1 MAKINQIFT
10 VIDPTTKNQRAL
22 NRAVLGAKST
32 GARIHAYLCI
42 ASNMDAD
49 HFHDFIEAETSK
61 YQTWIDDLIE
71 PIRADGIDIDVEIE
85 RHDDWRSA
93 MGPAATRSGCDLIIK
108 NAHQRLEST
117 TTSLSSSDWSLF
129 RSAPCPVMIAKS
141 ERSSGSGNVLV
152 AIDSMKEDGAYEKVI
167 DETLGFA
174 RVAVASYRE
183 GTLHV
188 LSAYAASY
196 NKVNAP
202 NLAERTGVETEHI
215 HVSGERVEEAIE
227 KCATDIDAELIVI
240 GVMKTPRLSGV
251 LFGTTTEWLLNHL
264 DRDIMVVI
272 PQNA

>member
-1 MAKINQIFT
+1 MDEINKIFT

-42 ASNMDAD
+42 AFNMDTD

-61 YQTWIDDLIE
+61 YQAWIDDLIE

-85 RHDDWRSA
+85 RHDDWHSA
-93 MGPAATRSGCDLIIK
+93 MGPATTRSGCDLIIK
-108 NAHQRLEST
+108 NAHQRSEST

-174 RVAVASYRE
+174 FP
-183 GTLHV
+183 GD
-188 LSAYAASY
+188 
-196 NKVNAP
+196 
-202 NLAERTGVETEHI
+202 G
-215 HVSGERVEEAIE
+215 
-227 KCATDIDAELIVI
+227 D
-240 GVMKTPRLSGV
+240 
-251 LFGTTTEWLLNHL
+251 
-264 DRDIMVVI
+264 
-272 PQNA
+272 

>member
-1 MAKINQIFT
+1 MAEINKIFT

-42 ASNMDAD
+42 PSNMDAE

-61 YQTWIDDLIE
+61 YQAWIDELVK

-108 NAHQRLEST
+108 NAHQRSASK

-141 ERSSGSGNVLV
+141 ERSSGSGNVLL
-152 AIDSMKEDGAYEKVI
+152 AIDPMKENSAYEKVI
-167 DETLGFA
+167 DESLGFA

-188 LSAYAASY
+188 LSAYEGSDV
-196 NKVNAP
+196 KVSAE
-202 NLAERTGVETEHI
+202 NLAERTGLETA
-215 HVSGERVEEAIE
+215 HVHVTGDRVEEAIE
-227 KCATDIDAELIVI
+227 KCATEIDAELIVI
-240 GVMKTPRLSGV
+240 GVAESPRLSGV

-264 DRDIMVVI
+264 DRDVMVVI

>member
-1 MAKINQIFT
+1 MGLINKIFT

-42 ASNMDAD
+42 ASNVDAE
-49 HFHDFIEAETSK
+49 HFHDFIEAETAK
-61 YQTWIDDLIE
+61 YQEWIDDLVK

-93 MGPAATRSGCDLIIK
+93 MGPAATRSGSDLIIK
-108 NAHQRLEST
+108 NAHQRSESK

-141 ERSSGSGNVLV
+141 ERSSGSGNVLL
-152 AIDSMKEDGAYEKVI
+152 AIDPMKEDGAYEKVI
-167 DETLGFA
+167 DEALGFA
-174 RVAVASYRE
+174 CAAVASYRE

-188 LSAYAASY
+188 LSAYEGSDD
-196 NKVNAP
+196 KVNAT
-202 NLAERTGVETEHI
+202 NLAERTGVETEHV
-215 HVSGERVEEAIE
+215 HVTGERVEEAIE

-240 GVMKTPRLSGV
+240 GVSKSPRLSGV
-251 LFGTTTEWLLNHL
+251 LFGSTTEWLLNHL
-264 DRDIMVVI
+264 DRDVMVVI
-272 PQNA
+272 PQNE